1 MKKSLLIGLVLIMT
15 ALFAREGFSQSTQD
29 ENGEASSRRVGAAR
43 WVIGIGTGMFLSV
56 NDAYG
61 RLDDQTTYGMKT
73 GRGVDLSFKYGL
85 GATKKNRI
93 TARVSYIKM
102 INDDKDRF
110 FLAQPFLTS
119 PTPPHSFYDL
129 ISGAVGYEYVFGA
142 PCCNKQTVGL
152 AFTINNISAP
162 DYNSFRGQ
170 YNSALRMGIELT
182 AGYEFLFGQTG
193 KYGLGLSFK
202 YNQANL
208 FNKSNDALLGNHD
221 LNDGDGPGGQG
232 FARKI
237 GIFSINAAF
246 NIYGG
251 M

>member
-1 MKKSLLIGLVLIMT
+1 MKKSLLIGLVLLVMT
-15 ALFAREGFSQSTQD
+15 VFAKEGFSQNKQD
-29 ENGEASSRRVGAAR
+29 ENGEASSRRVGASR

-85 GATKKNRI
+85 GLSKKNRI

-119 PTPPHSFYDL
+119 PTPPHSFYDM

-142 PCCNKQTVGL
+142 PCCNKQTVGV

-162 DYNSFRGQ
+162 TYNSFRGE
-170 YNSALRMGIELT
+170 YTSAMRMGIELT

-193 KYGLGLSFK
+193 KYGLGLAFK

-208 FNKSNDALLGNHD
+208 FNKSNDALLGNRN